1 MDNDWC
7 ECINIDQHLYIM
19 TIKANIS
26 HFISNALLSFTAIV
40 GVLYLLG
47 EYVVRFVFL
56 IENYNDTIKQL
67 PLRLQ
72 FPFETQQS
80 PIFEFLVVTIF
91 LQAMIHVCTVA
102 ILNGLIFSLVIYI
115 LYEFDCNF
123 TFINIYINALLL
135 LSFFFINIL
144 IAE

>member
-1 MDNDWC
+1 
-7 ECINIDQHLYIM
+7 M